1 MSVFCLCYFT
11 ITKVISPN
19 VKKNNILK
27 CFFLVSPNLLCKY
40 QPKKHKNKVTAYEM
54 YIFNSNLL
62 INKKENDRLI
72 NKNINVN
79 SEILKSKKVYFFFLT
94 NLYDE
99 FKILKLKNKKHIISN
114 KL

>member
-1 MSVFCLCYFT
+1 
-11 ITKVISPN
+11 
-19 VKKNNILK
+19 
-27 CFFLVSPNLLCKY
+27 
-40 QPKKHKNKVTAYEM
+40 M

>member
-1 MSVFCLCYFT
+1 
-11 ITKVISPN
+11 
-19 VKKNNILK
+19 
-27 CFFLVSPNLLCKY
+27 
-40 QPKKHKNKVTAYEM
+40 M

-79 SEILKSKKVYFFFLT
+79 SEILKSKKVYFFLII
-94 NLYDE
+94 NLYEE